1 MTPEIIAKI
10 FPNELPSIEEI
21 EKKYPPRA
29 LQPGQKVTRVA
40 PSPTGFMH
48 VGSLYAA
55 LVSERAAHQSGG
67 VFYLR
72 VEDTDQK
79 RKVEGAVEVICK
91 SLARYGIVADEGV
104 NENNQDYGP
113 YAPYTQSERKEIYQ
127 AYAKKLLTE
136 GLAYP
141 CFCGAEEL
149 DLMRKIQEKQG
160 QRPGYYGKYAHCRPL
175 TDAQILE
182 NLNAGKP
189 WILRFKSMGDNNK
202 RMLIKD
208 LLKGDVNMPEND
220 LDIVILKSDGLPTYH
235 FAHAVD
241 DHLMGTTHVL
251 RGDEWLS
258 SVPLH
263 IQLFVALGWK
273 APKYGHIAPLQ
284 KSDNGNKRKLSKRYD
299 PEANITYFWEKGY
312 PETALIEYLLNL
324 INASFEDWR
333 RTNPD
338 KDAFDFPLNF
348 NKVSNS
354 AGALFDFQKLNSI
367 SKEVIARMTADEVY
381 QALSAWAKTYNPAF
395 ADRLSAN
402 RDYYLHILNIER
414 NIGKKSRK
422 DFIKWSDIEA
432 DTAYFFDDTFTRDL
446 ESFAKEIN
454 LSVEELKAVAAEFK
468 AVYRAE
474 DDKNTWFEKIKVIAE
489 KHGFASDMKSYRETP
504 EKFKGSISDISNV
517 LRIFITGRTQS
528 PDLHAIM
535 QVMGTNRV
543 LSRLEA

>member
-10 FPNELPSIEEI
+10 FPNPLPGVEDI
-21 EKKYPPRA
+21 EKKYPPRR
-29 LQPGQKVTRVA
+29 LLPGQKVTRVA

-67 VFYLR
+67 IFYLR

-79 RKVEGAVEVICK
+79 RKVDGAMEIICK
-91 SLARYGIVADEGV
+91 SLERFGIIPDEGV
-104 NENNQDYGP
+104 NEKNEDYGL
-113 YAPYTQSERKEIYQ
+113 YAPYTQSRRKEIYQ
-127 AYAKKLLTE
+127 AYAKKLLEE
-136 GLAYP
+136 GWAYP
-141 CFCGAEEL
+141 CFCTAEEL

-160 QRPGYYGKYAHCRPL
+160 KRPGYYGKYAHCRKL
-175 TDAQILE
+175 TDEQILE
-182 NLNAGKP
+182 NLNTGKP

-284 KSDNGNKRKLSKRYD
+284 KLDNGNKRKLSKRYD
-299 PEANITYFWEKGY
+299 AEANIAYFWEQGY

-333 RTNPD
+333 RNNPD
-338 KDAFDFPLNF
+338 KPAFDFPLNF
-348 NKVSNS
+348 SKVSNS

-367 SKEVIARMTADEVY
+367 SKDVIARMTAKEVY
-381 QALSAWAKTYNPAF
+381 DALLNWAKVYKPAF
-395 ADRLSAN
+395 AERLSID
-402 RDYYLHILNIER
+402 RSYFLRILNIER

-422 DFIKWSDIEA
+422 DFVKWSDIET
-432 DTAYFFDDTFTRDL
+432 DTAYFFDDTFIRDID
-446 ESFAKEIN
+446 SFGKKIKLSSHELREIA
-454 LSVEELKAVAAEFK
+454 EEFK
-468 AVYRAE
+468 AVYHVD
-474 DDKNTWFEKIKVIAE
+474 DDKNAWFEKIKKIAE
-489 KHGFASDMKSYRETP
+489 KHGFAPDMKSYRETP
-504 EKFKGSISDISNV
+504 EKFKGGISDISNV
-517 LRIFITGRTQS
+517 LRVFITGRTET
-528 PDLHAIM
+528 PDLYAIM
-535 QVMGTNRV
+535 QVMGLERV
-543 LSRLEA
+543 LARLG